1 MNAGGSRRAH
11 ARWNGMLAAA
21 RWLRAYSPAWFR
33 ADLVAGVTLAAY
45 LLPSGIGDA
54 SLAQLPPE
62 AGLYACLFSGLVFWL
77 FCSSRQTAITVT
89 SAISLLVG
97 SSLGEIAGGDVGRF
111 GALASCTALLA
122 AALAFIAWFARA
134 GAIVN
139 FISETVL
146 IGFKAG
152 VALHLAST
160 QLPKLCGIK
169 AGHGDFW
176 ERMADFLAHADQINI
191 PSLALGGAAL
201 AALVAGRIWLR
212 NKPVSLFVVV
222 GGIATASFVDFGGLG
237 VKLLGEVP
245 SGLPPLGLPAVSLEE
260 VRELLP
266 LALACFLLGA
276 VETAAIGRMFAEK
289 HGYRLDSNQ
298 EFLAL
303 AGANMAAGLGQG
315 FPVSGGMSQSLVNEG
330 GGARTPISGL
340 VAAGIVL
347 MVVVFFSE
355 TLRNLPQ
362 PVLAAIVIFAVVGLF
377 KAKELLRLWRLHRD
391 EFLVAMAALLG
402 VLGAGLLRG
411 VLIGAVISL
420 VLLIRRASVPN
431 VAFLGRIPGTRRYTD
446 AERHASNEPIPGVL
460 AFRPESGLVYFNA
473 DHVFDT
479 VLARVDAA
487 TPRPKLVVGDLSN
500 APFVDIAGA
509 RMLLGLGAE
518 LKRRG
523 IALRLADARSSV
535 RDMLRIEGVEK
546 EFGRLDRSTTLADV
560 IEAFDR
566 GAGASVDAAREA
578 AGPPHAAPGGT
589 AAPASSDKPEAD
601 APTGV
606 PPS

>member
-1 MNAGGSRRAH
+1 MVP
-11 ARWNGMLAAA
+11 AA
-21 RWLRAYSPAWFR
+21 RWLRAYAPAWFR
-33 ADLVAGVTLAAY
+33 ADLMAGVTLAAY

-62 AGLYACLFSGLVFWL
+62 AGLYAVLFSGLVFWV

-97 SSLGEIAGGDVGRF
+97 SSLGEIAGGDAARF
-111 GALASCTALLA
+111 GSLAACAALLV
-122 AALAFIAWFARA
+122 AALAFVAWLVRA

-176 ERMADFLAHADQINI
+176 ERMGDFLAHADQVNW
-191 PSLALGGAAL
+191 PSLAFGGTAL
-201 AALVAGRIWLR
+201 LVLVAGGIWLR

-222 GGIATASFVDFGGLG
+222 GGIAIASFVDLGGYG
-237 VKLLGEVP
+237 VTVLGEVP
-245 SGLPPLGLPAVSLEE
+245 RGLPPLGLPVVGLQE

-303 AGANMAAGLGQG
+303 AGANLAAGLGRG

-330 GGARTPISGL
+330 GGARTPVSGL
-340 VAAGIVL
+340 VASGIVL
-347 MVVVFFSE
+347 MVVMFFSE

-377 KAKELLRLWRLHRD
+377 KVKELLRLWRLHRG

-420 VLLIRRASVPN
+420 VLLIRRAAAPN
-431 VAFLGRIPGTRRYTD
+431 VAFLGRIPGTRRFTD
-446 AERHASNEPIPGVL
+446 MARHASNEPIPGVL

-473 DHVFDT
+473 DHVFDA
-479 VLARVDAA
+479 VLARVDSAA
-487 TPRPKLVVGDLSN
+487 ERPRLVVGDLSN
-500 APFVDIAGA
+500 APFVDVAGA

-518 LKRRG
+518 LDRRG
-523 IALRLADARSSV
+523 IALRLVDARSSV
-535 RDMLRIEGVEK
+535 REMLRTEGVE
-546 EFGRLDRSTTLADV
+546 ERFGRLDRSMALTDVIDAFLRGDGVALAD
-560 IEAFDR
+560 
-566 GAGASVDAAREA
+566 ASREA
-578 AGPPHAAPGGT
+578 AGPPDRIPGGT
-589 AAPASSDKPEAD
+589 PASASANDQDGGTPAGGPK
-601 APTGV
+601 
-606 PPS
+606 S